1 MKDKYIV
8 IPVEE
13 LRADQPRLFLHKEAT
28 HFDPRNLH
36 VLSWNALS
44 KGCTELRHLPP
55 PTHCI
60 VKDESPRLKLSDRA
74 ADFVEQQLCLMED
87 KIEMEIASMPDKPK
101 PGDHVLR
108 RAREIDELRAEFG
121 LPELMRQVTKYER
134 QSFVASLKISEEG

>member
-13 LRADQPRLFLHKEAT
+13 LRADQPRWFLHREAAE
-28 HFDPRNLH
+28 FDPRNLH

-44 KGCTELRHLPP
+44 KGCTVLRHLPA

-60 VKDESPRLKLSDRA
+60 VKDDGPQQWMLSDKVK
-74 ADFVEQQLCLMED
+74 DFIKNQLDKMED
-87 KIEMEIASMPDKPK
+87 EIRKQVNREDEPRCN
-101 PGDHVLR
+101 VLR

-121 LPELMRQVTKYER
+121 LPDKIRKVVKREQM
-134 QSFVASLKISEEG
+134 SFVDSLNISKEG